1 VGLGLISKNHSN
13 RGSHN
18 WPIYDISDRFLEKFN
33 PLYKG
38 VLYDLGAGE
47 SPYKEFFLRYAEKYV
62 SVDWSGCRHDS
73 KADIAADLN
82 EPLPINS
89 DAADT
94 VFSVFWYVGQ
104 KITPLL
110 DRLDQN
116 WAYEASGYFVTARN
130 P

>member
-1 VGLGLISKNHSN
+1 MGLGLISKNHSN

-38 VLYDLGAGE
+38 VLYDVGADE

-62 SVDWSGCRHDS
+62 SVDWSGSRHDT
-73 KADIAADLN
+73 KA
-82 EPLPINS
+82 
-89 DAADT
+89 

-104 KITPLL
+104 KIAPLV